1 MTLLTT
7 VVERPLDPGY
17 AAAADRREAA
27 GEPRSTSLRSPLLV
41 VATLVI
47 GLVMGIAAYNLSA
60 ASTPRSKA
68 RAELI
73 TQIEQRRSQVEELT
87 ARATTLQSKVTDLE
101 AEQLAGDPDA
111 DRNRDLAAV
120 VGAIPLEGPG
130 FTITVD
136 DAPDAVDQDGTEG
149 ASDQADEGRVLAKDL
164 QFVTNELWRSGAEA
178 ISINGKRLT
187 STSAIRFAGSA
198 VIVDYRPLTRP
209 YVITALGDPQRF
221 PATFADGPG
230 GTYLSTL
237 REHVRHPRRHQGL
250 ERAPGPGRRGS
261 HDAVRDDRGYWGLRH
276 HTDPHHDHH
285 TDPGKEHVVI
295 PAIGLGLGIIIGLLL
310 QPAVPVWLQPYLPI
324 AVIAALDAVFG
335 ALRAILDG
343 IFDDKVFVVS
353 FLSNVLVA
361 AFIVFLGDKLGVGAQ
376 LSTGVVVVLGIRIF
390 SNVAAIRRH
399 LFKA

>member
-1 MTLLTT
+1 MTQTSSGRRPDESMTLLTT

-47 GLVMGIAAYNLSA
+47 GLVLGIAAYNLSA

-73 TQIEQRRSQVEELT
+73 TQIERRRSQVEELT

-111 DRNRDLAAV
+111 GRNRDLAAV
-120 VGAIPLEGPG
+120 VGSIPLEGPG

-136 DAPDAVDQDGTEG
+136 DAPDAVDQDATEG
-149 ASDQADEGRVLAKDL
+149 GSDTTDEGRVLAKDL

-237 REHVRHPRRHQGL
+237 ASTFGIRVDTKVSNELRVPAAVGL
-250 ERAPGPGRRGS
+250 TTRYATTGDTGDSDTTPTPTATPTPTPGR
-261 HDAVRDDRGYWGLRH
+261 
-276 HTDPHHDHH
+276 
-285 TDPGKEHVVI
+285 
-295 PAIGLGLGIIIGLLL
+295 
-310 QPAVPVWLQPYLPI
+310 
-324 AVIAALDAVFG
+324 
-335 ALRAILDG
+335 
-343 IFDDKVFVVS
+343 
-353 FLSNVLVA
+353 
-361 AFIVFLGDKLGVGAQ
+361 
-376 LSTGVVVVLGIRIF
+376 ST
-390 SNVAAIRRH
+390 S
-399 LFKA
+399 